1 MGVSASGKSHFAG
14 WLLFEMDKLM
24 RWDKA
29 ILICPQ
35 ETYTHTPAYLQIFS
49 EAQCYFVDSD
59 RWKDNLDEM
68 MTGIKATYKLVNLRV
83 CYSSTPSE
91 AQPDT
96 TSCFLISPKT

>member
-14 WLLFEMDKLM
+14 WLLFEMNKLM

-29 ILICPQ
+29 ILICPL

-49 EAQCYFVDSD
+49 ESQCYFVDSD

-68 MTGIKATYKLVNLRV
+68 MTEIKARCKEVRNSVVV
-83 CYSSTPSE
+83 CDGT
-91 AQPDT
+91 
-96 TSCFLISPKT
+96 